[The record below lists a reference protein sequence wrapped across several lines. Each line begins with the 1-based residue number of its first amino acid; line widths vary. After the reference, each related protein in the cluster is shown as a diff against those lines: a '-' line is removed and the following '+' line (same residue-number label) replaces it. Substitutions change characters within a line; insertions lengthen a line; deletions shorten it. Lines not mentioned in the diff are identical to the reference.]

1 MDNIIKLPAQQ
12 ATFNATNRLVDL
24 IVPSNSGIYNL
35 AETYVAIECRIDG
48 IELDTSEAAAG
59 QLAQGGDFLAATA
72 AVADIRLNIKH
83 HPTVVSIY
91 DSCAVPLECLVKNC
105 SMISSTR
112 GKIEDIRR
120 SDTLRGTMKCYTQDK
135 EDVEGRHLKFKGV
148 VYFRS
153 WSLLK

>member
-59 QLAQGGDFLAATA
+59 HSHRVEIFLPQQMLSQTF
-72 AVADIRLNIKH
+72 VLILNI
-83 HPTVVSIY
+83 
-91 DSCAVPLECLVKNC
+91 
-105 SMISSTR
+105 
-112 GKIEDIRR
+112 
-120 SDTLRGTMKCYTQDK
+120 TQ
-135 EDVEGRHLKFKGV
+135 L
-148 VYFRS
+148 
-153 WSLLK
+153 